1 MNFSTI
7 RALRREQIIYVFLK
21 VCLGRHAASVHQIT
35 KNRRQVNQ
43 RKDKVFPKGG
53 EDIMEE
59 TLMCRSNSKQQQ
71 DSDSIPCEA

>member
-7 RALRREQIIYVFLK
+7 HALRREQIIYVFLK

-43 RKDKVFPKGG
+43 RKDKVFPRGVRISWRNP
-53 EDIMEE
+53 DVQ
-59 TLMCRSNSKQQQ
+59 KQFKTTARLRFH
-71 DSDSIPCEA
+71 SM